1 MRSGYLVDK
10 NGSSQALLSLRKFCA
25 RRHRVLANKVL
36 AQHLVV
42 RSITDHKIKK
52 MLVLFFLSD
61 IFTPAMFEIVAQG

>member
-1 MRSGYLVDK
+1 
-10 NGSSQALLSLRKFCA
+10 
-25 RRHRVLANKVL
+25 VLANKVL

-42 RSITDHKIKK
+42 GSIPDHKIKK